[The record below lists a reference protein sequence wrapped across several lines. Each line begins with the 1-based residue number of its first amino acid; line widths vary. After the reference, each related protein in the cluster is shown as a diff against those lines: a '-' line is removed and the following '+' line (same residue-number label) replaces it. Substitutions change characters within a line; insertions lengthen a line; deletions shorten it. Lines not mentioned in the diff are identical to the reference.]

1 MQRGIFAT
9 SGIGEQQH
17 GYGNPVPSKSLGS
30 GAKDILHCI
39 QRMDNVGRNLETN
52 FLTVNLKFSLRFS
65 SDRIGTEST
74 EKGSQNGPPVVR
86 RSKGQAAKRWSV
98 GDTFSPR
105 FSQRPQGRHFAWGRG
120 NGNVCQLTVCFSPQK
135 DSLLVHLCI
144 AAPSQANP

>member
-1 MQRGIFAT
+1 
-9 SGIGEQQH
+9 
-17 GYGNPVPSKSLGS
+17 
-30 GAKDILHCI
+30 
-39 QRMDNVGRNLETN
+39 MDNVGRNLETN

-98 GDTFSPR
+98 GDTFFPR

-144 AAPSQANP
+144 AAPSQGNPLIRMLCITNQPARFFSQPGCGLPPGPLK